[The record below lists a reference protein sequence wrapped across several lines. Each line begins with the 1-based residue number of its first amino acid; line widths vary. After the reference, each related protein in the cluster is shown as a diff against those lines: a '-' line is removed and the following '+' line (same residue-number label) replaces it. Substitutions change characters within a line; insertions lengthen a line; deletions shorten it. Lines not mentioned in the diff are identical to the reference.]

1 MSVPGAR
8 ARVTDV
14 PGGIAL
20 ELSTDASPDDVKEL
34 RRRARLMADQGQ
46 LGVMAGPGG
55 GIGAAGQVRNF
66 DVAVRTSSDASR
78 TEDTPNGVRIVVV
91 ATDPNRVDT
100 LRARAHAHAQHMA
113 ASPSC
118 GQRKR

>member
-8 ARVTDV
+8 ARVVDV
-14 PGGIAL
+14 PGGVAL
-20 ELSTDASPDDVKEL
+20 ELSTDASAEDVKEL
-34 RRRARLMADQGQ
+34 RRRARLMSDQGHF
-46 LGVMAGPGG
+46 GVMAGPGG

-66 DVAVRTSSDASR
+66 DVAVRTSSDAVR
-78 TEDTPNGVRIVVV
+78 LEDAPNGARILIV

-113 ASPSC
+113 ASRAC
-118 GQRKR
+118 AQR